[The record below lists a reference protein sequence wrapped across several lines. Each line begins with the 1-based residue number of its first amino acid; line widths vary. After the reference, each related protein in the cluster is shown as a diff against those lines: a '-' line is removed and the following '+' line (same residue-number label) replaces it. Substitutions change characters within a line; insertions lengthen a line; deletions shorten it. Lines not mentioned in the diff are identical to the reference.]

1 MTVREEMARSHDFL
15 ARRAR
20 RTTLH
25 RVRVARDF
33 TCPLHLRDMPLA
45 AAALLRALPAALA
58 ALLLGGSS
66 LAAQGSARVLVRG
79 QVAEVDSGPP
89 VAGALVEVASIGV
102 RAMADSAGRF
112 AVRLPAGTHVFTFSR
127 LGYASLREEV
137 EVRDGDQLNVALLRR
152 PVLLEGL
159 RVSADLLEE
168 RRHRVVAASRVL
180 DRDQLTIGGYSNAA
194 QAAVLRFGIGIVG
207 CGGSCAV
214 VRGRRQELRVYINDF
229 RAYGGLD
236 ELRTYPTSEIYRL
249 EWFPSAAMIRAYTP
263 WYVADLGRDGRLLDP
278 IVLH

>member
-1 MTVREEMARSHDFL
+1 MARSHDSL
-15 ARRAR
+15 ARRAHR
-20 RTTLH
+20 PTLH
-25 RVRVARDF
+25 SVRVARDF
-33 TCPLHLRDMPLA
+33 TCPIHLRDMHLA
-45 AAALLRALPAALA
+45 AAVLLRVLPAALA
-58 ALLLGGSS
+58 VLLLGGSS

-89 VAGALVEVASIGV
+89 VAGALVEVASIGARV
-102 RAMADSAGRF
+102 VADSAGRF

-159 RVSADLLEE
+159 RVSADLLEQ

-180 DRDQLTIGGYSNAA
+180 DRDQITIGGYSNTA
-194 QAAVLRFGIGIVG
+194 QAMVSRFGIAG
-207 CGGSCAV
+207 CGGSCAA
-214 VRGRRQELRVYINDF
+214 VRGRRRGLRVYINDF

-236 ELRTYPTSEIYRL
+236 ELRTYPASEIYRL
-249 EWFPSAAMIRAYTP
+249 EWFPSAAMVRAYTLG
-263 WYVADLGRDGRLLDP
+263 YVENLGRDGRALDP
-278 IVLH
+278 IVFD